1 MMIRRPVGNVV
12 TVESACRAEPSV
24 EKIDIIAD
32 ELP

>member
-1 MMIRRPVGNVV
+1 M
-12 TVESACRAEPSV
+12 SAYMNSSKGLITLVLFSEPSV